1 MNTVWEKRRKRL
13 FEIIEIGSNYDAV
26 CWGYDFFNTFTILL
40 NLTVSIMEL
49 NMPERI
55 IIAVIQR
62 NHRILVPKGDTVLRT
77 GDVMVIGAESFQ
89 DNDHIKLKEITLQQR
104 NPWTNHKI
112 KDLDISRH
120 TIIILV
126 KRDKKMLIP
135 SGNLTLLEGDTVVLY
150 TQTYMA
156 NADDLEI

>member
-40 NLTVSIMEL
+40 NLTVSITEL

-62 NHRILVPKGDTVLRT
+62 NHRILVP
-77 GDVMVIGAESFQ
+77 
-89 DNDHIKLKEITLQQR
+89 N
-104 NPWTNHKI
+104 
-112 KDLDISRH
+112 
-120 TIIILV
+120 
-126 KRDKKMLIP
+126 
-135 SGNLTLLEGDTVVLY
+135 GDTVVLY